1 MPVTT
6 NEFRP
11 GLTTGF
17 SQTTT
22 IDAGTYSVKQMAQGF
37 HLPEYDYLIFDPAT
51 APATGNQTITYK
63 TGGASGVVVA
73 TLTLT
78 YSSGDLLSVAKS

>member
-6 NEFRP
+6 IDY
-11 GLTTGF
+11 TTAAGG
-17 SQTTT
+17 STTT
-22 IDAGTYSVKQMAQGF
+22 NIDAGTYSVKQMAQGF
-37 HLPEYDYLIFDPAT
+37 HLPEYDYLEFSPAA

-63 TGGASGVVVA
+63 TGGSSGVVVA

-78 YSSGDLLSVAKS
+78 YSSSNLVSVAKS